1 MKKLVLSTIPLLLAN
16 SAMASVNLD
25 DTGKVKAYGD
35 FRLRMEIEDKSVQ
48 GGDDQ
53 ERERTRLRAR
63 LGLKFKPNKEWG
75 ANVRLATN
83 SDNSTSTNQ
92 DLSTD
97 SSEKNAEFGLDRA
110 LVQYTP
116 EKAPG
121 LAVTAGKMSMP
132 HENNSP
138 QFWDS
143 DQPIDGFSAAYVF
156 RDETKGATKLTFTHG
171 ILNEGG
177 FANDDD
183 LFHGQVSYIAPDIK
197 GVKLSGSV
205 SATHLNIDDTYQAA
219 EVLGISGRADYAD
232 GRVAFDLYNTDSDDS
247 HLGLVLQGRY
257 KINEEVA
264 VRAYYYYIEAF
275 SMPADGRYSQDDFPS
290 PGGYGVTNFK
300 GVRLQL
306 DYKLAKNTN
315 VDLRL
320 YSMEQIK
327 STSALAAELGFPN
340 WDDVT
345 GFTDAV
351 SADEDIVRLQANLSV
366 KF

>member
-1 MKKLVLSTIPLLLAN
+1 MKKLVLSTIPLFMAS

-35 FRLRMEIEDKSVQ
+35 LRLRMEIEDKSAS
-48 GGDDQ
+48 GSDDE
-53 ERERTRLRAR
+53 ERERTGVRAR

-75 ANVRLATN
+75 GNVRLATN
-83 SDNSTSTNQ
+83 SDNGVSTNQ

-97 SSEKNAEFGLDRA
+97 SSEKNTEFGLDRA

-116 EKAPG
+116 EKATG

-132 HENNSP
+132 HESNSS

-143 DQPIDGFSAAYVF
+143 DQAIDGLSAAYVF
-156 RDETKGATKLTFTHG
+156 RDETKSATKLTFTHG

-183 LFHGQVSYIAPDIK
+183 LFHGQLSYIAPDIK
-197 GVKLSGSV
+197 GVRLRGSI

-219 EVLGISGRADYAD
+219 EVLGLSGRADYRD
-232 GRVAFDLYNTDSDDS
+232 GRVAFDLYNTDSDNS
-247 HLGLVLQGRY
+247 NLGLVLQGRY
-257 KINEEVA
+257 KINQEVA

-275 SMPADGRYSQDDFPS
+275 SMPADGRYSQNDFPS
-290 PGGYGVTNFK
+290 PGSHGVTNFK

-306 DYKLAKNTN
+306 DYKLAKNTK

-327 STSALAAELGFPN
+327 STGALSAELDF
-340 WDDVT
+340 VT
-345 GFTDAV
+345 RGESFTDAI
-351 SADEDIVRLQANLSV
+351 SANEDKVRLQANLSI

>member
-1 MKKLVLSTIPLLLAN
+1 MKKLVLSSIPLLLAN
-16 SAMASVNLD
+16 SAMASINLD
-25 DTGKVKAYGD
+25 DAGKVKAYGD
-35 FRLRMEIEDKSVQ
+35 VRLRMEIENKSAS
-48 GGDDQ
+48 GSDDE
-53 ERERTRLRAR
+53 ERERTRVRAR
-63 LGLKFKPNKEWG
+63 LGLKFKPNREWA

-83 SDNSTSTNQ
+83 SDNGVSTNQ

-110 LVQYTP
+110 LIQYTP
-116 EKAPG
+116 ERVPG

-132 HENNSP
+132 HENNSS

-143 DQPIDGFSAAYVF
+143 DQAIDGFSAAYVF

-197 GVKLSGSV
+197 GVKLRGSV
-205 SATHLNIDDTYQAA
+205 SATHLNIDDAYQAA
-219 EVLGISGRADYAD
+219 EVLGISGRADYGD

-257 KINEEVA
+257 KINKEMA
-264 VRAYYYYIEAF
+264 VRAYYYYIGAF
-275 SMPADGRYSQDDFPS
+275 SMPANGRYSQNDFPS

-306 DYKLAKNTN
+306 DYKLAKNTK
-315 VDLRL
+315 VDLRI

-327 STSALAAELGFPN
+327 STGALSSEL
-340 WDDVT
+340 DSVT
-345 GFTDAV
+345 WGESFTDAI
-351 SADEDIVRLQANLSV
+351 STNEDKVRLQANLSI